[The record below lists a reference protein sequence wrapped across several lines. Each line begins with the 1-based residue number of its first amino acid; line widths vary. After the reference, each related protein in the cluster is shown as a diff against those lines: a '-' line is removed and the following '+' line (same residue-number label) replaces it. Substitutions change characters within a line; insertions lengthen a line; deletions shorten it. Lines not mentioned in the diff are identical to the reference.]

1 MAYNSLVRAGS
12 SSASKRTVVHMVQVQ
27 LSDQERKI
35 LQAVADLSG
44 AVGFAADNEIAD
56 ETALDLRTIQASLD
70 AFERRGLT
78 RSANSFDGYAARL
91 TGEGRLAIDE
101 DITDE
106 ESEILTTISAMQPN
120 SRFFAADIDIAAR
133 AGLALQRVR
142 DLLDRLEG
150 KGLVR
155 LAKSFDGYGA
165 AITGEPDPARPG
177 FGEYRLKDR
186 GVPIWAI
193 IGSLTEDADN
203 IDEVAE
209 AYALPREAVEAALAF
224 YRRHH
229 AAIDARLA
237 QNVAS

>member
-1 MAYNSLVRAGS
+1 M
-12 SSASKRTVVHMVQVQ
+12 VHVT

-44 AVGFAADNEIAD
+44 TVGFAGDSEIAD
-56 ETALDLRTIQASLD
+56 ETGLDLQTIRTALD
-70 AFERRGLT
+70 AFERRGLI
-78 RSANSFDGYAARL
+78 RSANSFDGHAARL
-91 TGEGRLAIDE
+91 TGEARVILDAE
-101 DITDE
+101 ITDE
-106 ESEILTTISAMQPN
+106 ESELLTTISAMQPD
-120 SRFFAADIDIAAR
+120 SRFFAADTAIAAR
-133 AGLALQRVR
+133 ADLDLQRVR
-142 DLLDRLEG
+142 DLLDRLAG

-155 LAKSFDGYGA
+155 LAKSFDGYNA
-165 AITGEPDPARPG
+165 AITGEPDPMRPG

-203 IDEVAE
+203 VDEVAE
-209 AYALPREAVEAALAF
+209 AYDLPREAVEAALTF

-237 QNVAS
+237 QNIAS

>member
-1 MAYNSLVRAGS
+1 
-12 SSASKRTVVHMVQVQ
+12 MVQVE

-44 AVGFAADNEIAD
+44 IVGFAADVEIAD
-56 ETALDLRTIQASLD
+56 ETGLDLQTVRAYLD
-70 AFERRGLT
+70 AFERRGMT
-78 RSANSFDGYAARL
+78 RSANSYDGYAARL
-91 TGEGRLAIDE
+91 TSEGRSTIDA

-106 ESEILTTISAMQPN
+106 ESELLATISAMQPD
-120 SRFFAADIDIAAR
+120 SRFFVADTDIAAR
-133 AGLALQRVR
+133 AGMALPHVR
-142 DLLDRLEG
+142 NLLNRLER
-150 KGLVR
+150 KGLIR
-155 LAKSFDGYGA
+155 LAKSFDGYSA

-177 FGEYRLKDR
+177 FGEYRLKER

-203 IDEVAE
+203 VDEVAE
-209 AYALPREAVEAALAF
+209 AYDLPREAVEAALAF

-237 QNVAS
+237 QNLAS

>member
-1 MAYNSLVRAGS
+1 
-12 SSASKRTVVHMVQVQ
+12 MVQVE

-44 AVGFAADNEIAD
+44 IVGFAADVEIAD
-56 ETALDLRTIQASLD
+56 ETGLDLQTIRAYLD
-70 AFERRGLT
+70 AFERRGMT
-78 RSANSFDGYAARL
+78 RSANSYDGYAARL
-91 TGEGRLAIDE
+91 TSEGRSTIDA

-106 ESEILTTISAMQPN
+106 ESELLATISAMQPD
-120 SRFFAADIDIAAR
+120 SRFFVADTDIAAR
-133 AGLALQRVR
+133 AGMALPHVR
-142 DLLDRLEG
+142 NLLNRLER
-150 KGLVR
+150 KGLIR
-155 LAKSFDGYGA
+155 LAKSFDGYSA

-177 FGEYRLKDR
+177 FGEYRLKER

-203 IDEVAE
+203 VDEVAE
-209 AYALPREAVEAALAF
+209 AYDLPREAVEAALAF

-237 QNVAS
+237 QNLAS

>member
-1 MAYNSLVRAGS
+1 
-12 SSASKRTVVHMVQVQ
+12 MVQVE

-44 AVGFAADNEIAD
+44 TVGFAADVEIAD
-56 ETALDLRTIQASLD
+56 ETGLDLQTVRAYLD
-70 AFERRGLT
+70 AFERRGMT
-78 RSANSFDGYAARL
+78 RSANSYDGYAARL
-91 TGEGRLAIDE
+91 TSEGRSTIDA

-106 ESEILTTISAMQPN
+106 ESELLATISAMQPD
-120 SRFFAADIDIAAR
+120 SRFFVADTDIAAR
-133 AGLALQRVR
+133 AGMALPHVR
-142 DLLDRLEG
+142 NLLNRLER
-150 KGLVR
+150 KGLIR
-155 LAKSFDGYGA
+155 LAKSFDGYSA

-177 FGEYRLKDR
+177 FGEYRLKER

-203 IDEVAE
+203 VDEVAE
-209 AYALPREAVEAALAF
+209 AYDLPREAVEAALAF

-237 QNVAS
+237 QNLAS

>member
-1 MAYNSLVRAGS
+1 
-12 SSASKRTVVHMVQVQ
+12 MVQVE

-44 AVGFAADNEIAD
+44 TVGFAADVEIAD
-56 ETALDLRTIQASLD
+56 ETGLDLQTIRAYLD
-70 AFERRGLT
+70 AFERRGMT
-78 RSANSFDGYAARL
+78 RSANSYDGYAARL
-91 TGEGRLAIDE
+91 TSEGRSTIDA

-106 ESEILTTISAMQPN
+106 ESELLATISAMQPD
-120 SRFFAADIDIAAR
+120 SRFFVADTDIAAR
-133 AGLALQRVR
+133 AGMALPHVR
-142 DLLDRLEG
+142 NLLNRLER
-150 KGLVR
+150 KGLIR
-155 LAKSFDGYGA
+155 LAKSFDGYSA

-177 FGEYRLKDR
+177 FGEYRLKER

-203 IDEVAE
+203 VDEVAE
-209 AYALPREAVEAALAF
+209 AYDLPREAVEAALAF

-237 QNVAS
+237 QNLAS

>member
-1 MAYNSLVRAGS
+1 MA
-12 SSASKRTVVHMVQVQ
+12 KMVQVE
-27 LSDQERKI
+27 LSNHERKI
-35 LQAVADLSG
+35 LQAVEDLSG
-44 AVGFAADNEIAD
+44 TVGFAADIEIAD
-56 ETALDLRTIQASLD
+56 ETGLDLQMIRAYLD

-91 TGEGRLAIDE
+91 TGEGRLTVDA

-106 ESEILTTISAMQPN
+106 ESELLATISAMQPD
-120 SRFFAADIDIAAR
+120 SRSFAADTDIAAR

-142 DLLDRLEG
+142 DLLDRLER

-155 LAKSFDGYGA
+155 LAKSFDGYRA

-203 IDEVAE
+203 IDEVAD
-209 AYALPREAVEAALAF
+209 AYDLPREAVEAALAF

-237 QNVAS
+237 QNITS

>member
-1 MAYNSLVRAGS
+1 
-12 SSASKRTVVHMVQVQ
+12 MVQVE

-44 AVGFAADNEIAD
+44 AVGFAADSEVAD
-56 ETALDLRTIQASLD
+56 ETGLDLQTIRVSLD
-70 AFERRGLT
+70 AFERRGLI
-78 RSANSFDGYAARL
+78 RSANSFDGHAARL
-91 TGEGRLAIDE
+91 TGEGRLTVDAE
-101 DITDE
+101 ITDE
-106 ESEILTTISAMQPN
+106 ESGLLTTISAMQPD
-120 SRFFAADIDIAAR
+120 SRFFVADTDIAAR
-133 AGLALQRVR
+133 TGLDLQRVH
-142 DLLDRLEG
+142 DLLDRLER
-150 KGLVR
+150 KGLVQ
-155 LAKSFDGYGA
+155 LAKSFDGYSA
-165 AITGEPDPARPG
+165 AITGEPDPMRPG

-203 IDEVAE
+203 VDDVAE
-209 AYALPREAVEAALAF
+209 AYGLPREAVEAALAF

>member
-1 MAYNSLVRAGS
+1 
-12 SSASKRTVVHMVQVQ
+12 MVQVE

-44 AVGFAADNEIAD
+44 TVGFAADVEIAD
-56 ETALDLRTIQASLD
+56 ETGLDLQTIRAYLD
-70 AFERRGLT
+70 AFERRGMT
-78 RSANSFDGYAARL
+78 RSANSYDGYAARL
-91 TGEGRLAIDE
+91 TSEGRSTVDA

-106 ESEILTTISAMQPN
+106 ESELLATISAMQPD
-120 SRFFAADIDIAAR
+120 SRFFVADTDIAAR
-133 AGLALQRVR
+133 AGMALPHVR
-142 DLLDRLEG
+142 NLLNRLER
-150 KGLVR
+150 KGLIR
-155 LAKSFDGYGA
+155 LAKSFDGYSA

-177 FGEYRLKDR
+177 FGEYRLKER

-203 IDEVAE
+203 VDEVAE
-209 AYALPREAVEAALAF
+209 AYDLPREAVEAALAF

-237 QNVAS
+237 QNLAS

>member
-1 MAYNSLVRAGS
+1 
-12 SSASKRTVVHMVQVQ
+12 MVQVE

-44 AVGFAADNEIAD
+44 IVGFAADVEIAD
-56 ETALDLRTIQASLD
+56 ETGLDLQTVRAYLD
-70 AFERRGLT
+70 AFERRGMT
-78 RSANSFDGYAARL
+78 RSANSYDGYAARL
-91 TGEGRLAIDE
+91 TSEGRSTIDA

-106 ESEILTTISAMQPN
+106 ESELLATISAMQPD
-120 SRFFAADIDIAAR
+120 SRFFVADTDIAAC
-133 AGLALQRVR
+133 AGMALPHVR
-142 DLLDRLEG
+142 NLLNRLER
-150 KGLVR
+150 KGLIR
-155 LAKSFDGYGA
+155 LAKSFDGYSA

-177 FGEYRLKDR
+177 FGEYRLKER

-203 IDEVAE
+203 VDEVAE
-209 AYALPREAVEAALAF
+209 AYDLPREAVEAALAF

-237 QNVAS
+237 QNLAS